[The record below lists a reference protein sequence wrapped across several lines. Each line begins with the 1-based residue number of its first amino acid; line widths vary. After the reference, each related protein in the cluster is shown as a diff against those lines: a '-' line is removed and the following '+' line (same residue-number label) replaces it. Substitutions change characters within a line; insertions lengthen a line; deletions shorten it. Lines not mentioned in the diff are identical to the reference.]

1 MLVAAAAGALGN
13 GTAIQVGDA
22 NTGSGAPS
30 TLGPAQ
36 LLISG
41 LNTFSQNIT
50 VNAASAT
57 LGNLT
62 DDNAGFGGTIT
73 LNSSLTIS
81 SQSVSPGNSLT
92 FSGNIVHGS
101 GTNSVTLSG
110 PGNVVFLGAATYQGA
125 TTINGGYLTVGAT
138 GALPSTT
145 TLNIN
150 NGSTVELDNAAQTLA
165 GLNGSAQSTLNL
177 FNGSG
182 AALTVGG
189 GSFAGTIT
197 DNANGASLVKNTSG
211 NLYLTGANIYYGST
225 TVTAGALLY
234 GSMNSVSTVAGNGS
248 ITIGTSGAV
257 GLEASGLGSL
267 LPYLTSGTSSTG
279 TLVVTPATSA
289 DAVNLGAYSLSYL
302 SLGALDSETY
312 TGLLTPSGTNYRLG
326 GGGGTLTYPAALTDM
341 TGSMGLVVNGPASGG
356 AVILTS
362 TGNSYTGTTTISYG
376 TLQVGDGLTTNGS
389 LPNNAVTD
397 GGALV
402 FANPSNMTF
411 TGVISGNGQLAKTG
425 AGLLVL
431 PVNDTYSNGTTI
443 SAGTLQLGSGGT
455 TGAAGTGAIVNFG
468 TLAYTRTDTANT
480 NTLANNISGSGSLTI
495 NGGGLVVLTG
505 SNTFTGITTISNGSQ
520 VALTNVDAELGPAP
534 ASFVSNQLSF
544 TGVGGTLINMGAG
557 FPSGNNLTIDASRGI
572 FVASGA
578 TATFRTGYAGVNI
591 TVNSVISGGGGI
603 AKTDTTTDSLIL
615 NAANTFSGTTA
626 WNTIGGQAQGGL
638 IQLGNS
644 AALQFST
651 VNENATAGG
660 NLTFTGSIGTFI
672 IGGLTGTVN
681 QPLTDLNN
689 AAVTLLVGNNN
700 ASTVYTGVLSGAG
713 ALTKIGNGLLQLTGA
728 NTFTGNL
735 TVSGGTLEANYGQGG
750 NTNPA
755 SSALGNPQTAGRTIT
770 VGSGATLW
778 FPQGNAFG
786 GGTTVPL
793 VTLAIQQGA
802 TVINTANNNNQ
813 LGPVTLSGGTLTGT
827 GGGQATYQMYTFGAA
842 ATGLVTATGSANS
855 AISLTGTGNGFN
867 GFQLATSNTFDVAG
881 PGSLTVSIPLMDRD
895 AGQGAVAPL
904 PRRRPADLRRG
915 QHL

>member
-1 MLVAAAAGALGN
+1 
-13 GTAIQVGDA
+13 
-22 NTGSGAPS
+22 
-30 TLGPAQ
+30 
-36 LLISG
+36 
-41 LNTFSQNIT
+41 
-50 VNAASAT
+50 
-57 LGNLT
+57 
-62 DDNAGFGGTIT
+62 
-73 LNSSLTIS
+73 
-81 SQSVSPGNSLT
+81 
-92 FSGNIVHGS
+92 
-101 GTNSVTLSG
+101 
-110 PGNVVFLGAATYQGA
+110 
-125 TTINGGYLTVGAT
+125 
-138 GALPSTT
+138 
-145 TLNIN
+145 
-150 NGSTVELDNAAQTLA
+150 
-165 GLNGSAQSTLNL
+165 
-177 FNGSG
+177 
-182 AALTVGG
+182 
-189 GSFAGTIT
+189 
-197 DNANGASLVKNTSG
+197 
-211 NLYLTGANIYYGST
+211 
-225 TVTAGALLY
+225 
-234 GSMNSVSTVAGNGS
+234 MNSVSTVAGNGS

-289 DAVNLGAYSLSYL
+289 DAVNLAAYSLSYL

-700 ASTVYTGVLSGAG
+700 ASTVYTGVLSGA
-713 ALTKIGNGLLQLTGA
+713 ARPDQNRQRPA
-728 NTFTGNL
+728 
-735 TVSGGTLEANYGQGG
+735 AAYGRQHLYRQPHRQRRHAGSELRARRQHQ
-750 NTNPA
+750 PRFLC
-755 SSALGNPQTAGRTIT
+755 SGNPQTAGRTIT

-842 ATGLVTATGSANS
+842 ATGLVTATGTQIRRLALR
-855 AISLTGTGNGFN
+855 ARETGST
-867 GFQLATSNTFDVAG
+867 ASNW
-881 PGSLTVSIPLMDRD
+881 
-895 AGQGAVAPL
+895 
-904 PRRRPADLRRG
+904 RPATRSTWRG
-915 QHL
+915 PAA